1 MKRSGTRGSIDC
13 SGACRMCGRGC
24 GGTPKA
30 SRWSS
35 SLLSTARATAPDRWF
50 RRSKNASSSCC
61 SCCASPSLLMIV
73 VHAGGT
79 CDHRVLPGIAVRS
92 DPESRVA
99 TTVHGVD
106 RRLIAAV
113 AEPEAARA
121 ATVLRR
127 IGELIPDRSASH
139 LVPYNTTSLE
149 RDVALALGIPM
160 YGADPRLFAFGTK
173 TGCRR
178 LFAEEHVR
186 HPIEWRTCTRPD
198 DVLAAVL
205 QLREWQS
212 SMTEA
217 IVKLNEG
224 VSSQGNALVDLGNL
238 PERGAA
244 DERSGGATAA
254 HDAVRGS
261 RRRLQQLHEEARRAV
276 ASSRNASTQC

>member
-1 MKRSGTRGSIDC
+1 MVSIGDSSPRSLSQ
-13 SGACRMCGRGC
+13 
-24 GGTPKA
+24 K
-30 SRWSS
+30 
-35 SLLSTARATAPDRWF
+35 LLERP
-50 RRSKNASSSCC
+50 
-61 SCCASPSLLMIV
+61 
-73 VHAGGT
+73 
-79 CDHRVLPGIAVRS
+79 
-92 DPESRVA
+92 
-99 TTVHGVD
+99 
-106 RRLIAAV
+106 RL
-113 AEPEAARA
+113 
-121 ATVLRR
+121 LRR

-186 HPIEWRTCTRPD
+186 HPIGVEDLHTAD

-205 QLREWQS
+205 QLRGWQS

-224 VSSQGNALVDLGNL
+224 VSGQGNALVDLGNL

-244 DERSGGATAA
+244 DEPDQVAQRLRTMRFEDPGADYTA
-254 HDAVRGS
+254 S
-261 RRRLQQLHEEARRAV
+261 
-276 ASSRNASTQC
+276 